1 MKTVEKQFISNS
13 DPKMVK
19 MVTNSGT
26 DGNWQGP
33 NGERPKMRG
42 KPFFCFFNF

>member
-1 MKTVEKQFISNS
+1 MKTAEKQFISNS

-19 MVTNSGT
+19 MVTNNGT

-42 KPFFCFFNF
+42 KSFFCFNI

>member
-1 MKTVEKQFISNS
+1 
-13 DPKMVK
+13 